1 MNTHSD
7 NITTAS
13 ISSTNKSETK
23 LKSIITLNEG
33 NSNLSFT
40 TSAYKKKQVEFKALT
55 SRFAQE
61 QGLSLINFIKPAD
74 PLLKRSKVPKLKPKL
89 GKLKSYM

>member
-40 TSAYKKKQVEFKALT
+40 TSAYKKNKSNLKHLHRDLHKNKAY
-55 SRFAQE
+55 R
-61 QGLSLINFIKPAD
+61 
-74 PLLKRSKVPKLKPKL
+74 
-89 GKLKSYM
+89 

>member
-23 LKSIITLNEG
+23 LKSIITLNEV

-40 TSAYKKKQVEFKALT
+40 TSAYKKKQV
-55 SRFAQE
+55 
-61 QGLSLINFIKPAD
+61 
-74 PLLKRSKVPKLKPKL
+74 
-89 GKLKSYM
+89 